1 MSNIQKFL
9 GKGSD
14 GIRDSV
20 LDDTVSIS
28 KYDPLAASSYI
39 KLPKELEHPRK
50 GMIKI
55 QDIDDNEYF
64 K

>member
-20 LDDTVSIS
+20 LDDTGSIS

-50 GMIKI
+50 EMIKI
-55 QDIDDNEYF
+55 QDIDDNECF